1 MYYYSVQDSLHYL
14 QRDEPTEKCI
24 RCLRLEIILD
34 EKKPEQSAT
43 SNQPLIGNIE
53 KPNTIGGITRPAR
66 VYGVVSQLCY
76 VFVAS
81 RCAFQDVMTPGIG
94 RIHPRPHLHLQLRR
108 ANLTERGLL
117 ANPNTCI
124 STLACTNLKPRSSH
138 SDLHSTQERDIFRN
152 TSFSATEA
160 NIQRHL
166 CRRLR
171 VMINR
176 IAGYIPFGLVYCGQP
191 SLVGVQRP

>member
-1 MYYYSVQDSLHYL
+1 
-14 QRDEPTEKCI
+14 
-24 RCLRLEIILD
+24 
-34 EKKPEQSAT
+34 
-43 SNQPLIGNIE
+43 
-53 KPNTIGGITRPAR
+53 
-66 VYGVVSQLCY
+66 
-76 VFVAS
+76 
-81 RCAFQDVMTPGIG
+81 MTPGIG
-94 RIHPRPHLHLQLRR
+94 RIHPRPHLHLHLHLHLYLHLQLRR

-138 SDLHSTQERDIFRN
+138 SDLSTQERDIFRN

-171 VMINR
+171 AMVNR
-176 IAGYIPFGLVYCGQP
+176 IPVYIPFGLVYCGQP
-191 SLVGVQRP
+191 SSVGVQKPWKGIFSPVHHQATPPPDVRPKHSIMPPNNILRFITRQLFGYTRAIAGEDPPRISILRKSNLSMLQCSPSHSNPIGFW